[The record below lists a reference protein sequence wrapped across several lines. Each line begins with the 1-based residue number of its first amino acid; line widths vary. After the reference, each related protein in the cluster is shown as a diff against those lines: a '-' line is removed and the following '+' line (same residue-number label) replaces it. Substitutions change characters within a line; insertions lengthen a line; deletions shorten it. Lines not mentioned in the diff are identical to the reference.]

1 MTDKFFDKYGKYA
14 ILIARLLP
22 FISFDAISYAAGLT
36 EMSFWAFFWA
46 TGVGQLPAT
55 IVYSILG
62 QNIGNIAKMG
72 LWIFSGVVALIVFA
86 IAVKKYLMDK
96 KIKRIKLRLI
106 MKIYKSQKNSRIRD
120 IVFKGN
126 MSLILYYFKGLDGY
140 LALI

>member
-1 MTDKFFDKYGKYA
+1 
-14 ILIARLLP
+14 
-22 FISFDAISYAAGLT
+22 
-36 EMSFWAFFWA
+36 MSFWAFFWA
-46 TGVGQLPAT
+46 TGIGQLPAT